1 MDVIAYSHTHWDREW
16 YHSFEEF
23 RLRFIE
29 VFDDIIAKLQSNE
42 LSVFYLDAQT
52 ILIDDYLEIFP
63 SKKDLIENLIKNK
76 KLYVGPWYV
85 LSDELLPS
93 GESLIRSLL
102 IGIRQAKTLGC
113 CDFAG
118 YLPDSFGHNSAMPA
132 ILNGFDIKNAIFWRG
147 GGDRKSESLWKSKDG
162 TEVLATYLIQG
173 YFQDAFSLDVT
184 EEKRAEILKLTL
196 DKIKEY
202 NSTNTIL
209 LPVGADHLKAVDNL
223 KNKIAEINKRL
234 DGYHIKEGSVFD
246 YLSAIKPK
254 HLETYTGELR
264 DNKRN
269 YILPGV
275 YSTRTY
281 IKQQHAEATHTLTK
295 LCEPLQYFRYFSLKK
310 STA

>member
-102 IGIRQAKTLGC
+102 IGIRQSKTLGC

-118 YLPDSFGHNSAMPA
+118 
-132 ILNGFDIKNAIFWRG
+132 
-147 GGDRKSESLWKSKDG
+147 
-162 TEVLATYLIQG
+162 
-173 YFQDAFSLDVT
+173 
-184 EEKRAEILKLTL
+184 
-196 DKIKEY
+196 
-202 NSTNTIL
+202 
-209 LPVGADHLKAVDNL
+209 
-223 KNKIAEINKRL
+223 
-234 DGYHIKEGSVFD
+234 
-246 YLSAIKPK
+246 
-254 HLETYTGELR
+254 
-264 DNKRN
+264 
-269 YILPGV
+269 
-275 YSTRTY
+275 
-281 IKQQHAEATHTLTK
+281 
-295 LCEPLQYFRYFSLKK
+295 
-310 STA
+310 

>member
-102 IGIRQAKTLGC
+102 IGIR
-113 CDFAG
+113 
-118 YLPDSFGHNSAMPA
+118 
-132 ILNGFDIKNAIFWRG
+132 
-147 GGDRKSESLWKSKDG
+147 
-162 TEVLATYLIQG
+162 
-173 YFQDAFSLDVT
+173 
-184 EEKRAEILKLTL
+184 
-196 DKIKEY
+196 
-202 NSTNTIL
+202 
-209 LPVGADHLKAVDNL
+209 
-223 KNKIAEINKRL
+223 
-234 DGYHIKEGSVFD
+234 
-246 YLSAIKPK
+246 
-254 HLETYTGELR
+254 
-264 DNKRN
+264 
-269 YILPGV
+269 
-275 YSTRTY
+275 
-281 IKQQHAEATHTLTK
+281 
-295 LCEPLQYFRYFSLKK
+295 
-310 STA
+310 